1 MCISK
6 DVSGGGIQR
15 NIRRAPQKVCR
26 DGASRGVS
34 GGRLQRCVGRQVC
47 QEGIFRGVC
56 GRRRPHV
63 PKAPSEHEG
72 AFGSEGHNF
81 GATKRGGGY
90 DPCPHNCVSAKPE
103 RVIPDLRGPMAGLIG
118 FITGLRGPMSGL
130 TRLRGPIPGLRR
142 LMSGLRGPMPG
153 LKPQCED

>member
-1 MCISK
+1 MCW
-6 DVSGGGIQR
+6 
-15 NIRRAPQKVCR
+15 
-26 DGASRGVS
+26 DGVSRGVS

-81 GATKRGGGY
+81 GAQEGEGGMTTA
-90 DPCPHNCVSAKPE
+90 PITASLLS
-103 RVIPDLRGPMAGLIG
+103 LRGS
-118 FITGLRGPMSGL
+118 FL
-130 TRLRGPIPGLRR
+130 T
-142 LMSGLRGPMPG
+142 
-153 LKPQCED
+153 